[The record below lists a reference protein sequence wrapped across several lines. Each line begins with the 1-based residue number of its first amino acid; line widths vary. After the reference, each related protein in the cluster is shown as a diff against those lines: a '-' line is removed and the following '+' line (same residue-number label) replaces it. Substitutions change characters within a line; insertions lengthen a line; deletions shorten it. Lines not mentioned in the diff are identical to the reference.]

1 MIDIEDLI
9 EAYMVARKNKRRS
22 ADQVEFELHWE
33 SRLWQLYQRIVS
45 RSVQPTAYT
54 FIVEN
59 PKPREVFASDME
71 TRILHHYIDIR
82 LRPIFEKRLSP
93 HTFNNREGMG
103 QNAIQN
109 AVISD
114 IYEMSRGYTCDAW
127 IIKLDIRGCF
137 PNIKQDVA
145 YRQLEELV
153 LEDYAGNDRDE
164 LLYMLQLC
172 VYSYPT
178 EHCYRKSPYSKWSL
192 IPDEKSLFCKEPG
205 TGAAIGH
212 LLWQNAVN
220 YYFHELDEWA
230 MENGIRME
238 RFVDD
243 MYFVTD
249 NKKMFL
255 SQIPVIRKKLGELG
269 ASLNER
275 KFYCQHWTKGIEC
288 VGVHIKRD
296 HVLLNRRIYR
306 NGILKVRQMNGS
318 VRPQLVDHLLSSLNS
333 YFGMMKNVNGYRLA
347 KSLLREM
354 NPKWF
359 IYVRFNRKRV
369 CLQARPGYSKR
380 DLIIKRF
387 KLKKHETTGNHGRSS
402 ASGGNHSRQENSAFE
417 HRLHCRKNRRGSG
430 KEVRVQ

>member
-220 YYFHELDEWA
+220 YYFHEIDEWILSR
-230 MENGIRME
+230 GINYE

-243 MYFVTD
+243 MVFVVE
-249 NKKMFL
+249 NKTAFL
-255 SQIPVIRKKLGELG
+255 NYVLPELRKRLSGLG
-269 ASLNER
+269 AALNE
-275 KFYCQHWTKGIEC
+275 KKTYCQHYSKGVEWLGC
-288 VGVHIKRD
+288 HIKMDRIYANRRIIARALYK
-296 HVLLNRRIYR
+296 VKMLNRRVGPR
-306 NGILKVRQMNGS
+306 RVE
-318 VRPQLVDHLLSSLNS
+318 HLLSSINS
-333 YFGMMKNVNGYRLA
+333 YLGVCKNTNGFNQAMR
-347 KSLLREM
+347 
-354 NPKWF
+354 
-359 IYVRFNRKRV
+359 IVRALSADWWRFVVFNRSRV
-369 CLQARPGYSKR
+369 CLQALPSYSYR
-380 DLIIKRF
+380 NRIISQYN
-387 KLKKHETTGNHGRSS
+387 LK
-402 ASGGNHSRQENSAFE
+402 
-417 HRLHCRKNRRGSG
+417 
-430 KEVRVQ
+430 